1 MDERLEQEVNLLHA
15 SICQAL
21 ADPKR
26 ILILYSLH
34 EGPMSVTEL
43 TEQLDVP
50 QPTVS
55 RHLKVL
61 RERRLVVTERKGTSV
76 RYSLHEG
83 PMSVTELTEQLDV
96 PQPTVSRHLKVLRE
110 RRLVVTERKGTSV
123 LYSLADDRVI
133 DALDTMRAVL
143 MGGINQTA
151 CLLY

>member
-1 MDERLEQEVNLLHA
+1 MLESKLQTKLIRIVEYPHLLTEIGEKRMDERLEREVNLLHA
-15 SICQAL
+15 NICQAL

-34 EGPMSVTEL
+34 EGPKTVTEL

-61 RERRLVVTERKGTSV
+61 RERRLVVTERVATSV
-76 RYSLHEG
+76 R
-83 PMSVTELTEQLDV
+83 
-96 PQPTVSRHLKVLRE
+96 
-110 RRLVVTERKGTSV
+110 
-123 LYSLADDRVI
+123 YSLADDRVI
-133 DALDTMRAVL
+133 GALDTMRAVL

-151 CLLY
+151 ALARGLD

>member
-15 SICQAL
+15 NICQAL

-34 EGPMSVTEL
+34 EGAKTVTEL
-43 TEQLDVP
+43 TE
-50 QPTVS
+50 
-55 RHLKVL
+55 
-61 RERRLVVTERKGTSV
+61 E
-76 RYSLHEG
+76 
-83 PMSVTELTEQLDV
+83 LDV

-151 CLLY
+151 ALARELD